1 MPLPSLG
8 GDGVCPGQATQPG
21 PAQRPLPLGPTNPIV
36 RAAAQQPAGVR
47 VKPSASPLTM
57 VLPPVTMD
65 LGLLLVSIGVVNL
78 WRSRTGA

>member
-1 MPLPSLG
+1 MASAPAKRPSLTPPSAP
-8 GDGVCPGQATQPG
+8 CRSAP
-21 PAQRPLPLGPTNPIV
+21 PIRSV

-47 VKPSASPLTM
+47 VEPSARPLTMVLPPVTM